1 MLSAALLSVVV
12 LSVGK
17 VMSVVW
23 LLYLYFSK
31 RGKKKMKFL
40 VCREKGITLLQVWF
54 VCRLCATCK
63 CACLCVGYFTIIT
76 KVPAI
81 IKPAPIAVFNVNV
94 SPKKIIA
101 KMIVKATLSLSIGAT
116 CDTFPNCNALK

>member
-1 MLSAALLSVVV
+1 
-12 LSVGK
+12 
-17 VMSVVW
+17 
-23 LLYLYFSK
+23 
-31 RGKKKMKFL
+31 MKFL
-40 VCREKGITLLQVWF
+40 VCREKGKLFCKFRF

-63 CACLCVGYFTIIT
+63 CACPCVGYFTIIT